1 MQLVDSHGPQT
12 TQVPGSITA
21 QDVKDALLASTPSA
35 SLNES
40 KYQEFGKQHGHAV
53 T

>member
-1 MQLVDSHGPQT
+1 MQLLDSHSPQT
-12 TQVPGSITA
+12 SQVPGSITA
-21 QDVKDALLASTPSA
+21 EDVKDALLASKPSA

-40 KYQEFGKQHGHAV
+40 KYQEFGKQHGHAA

>member
-1 MQLVDSHGPQT
+1 MQLVDNHSPQT
-12 TQVPGSITA
+12 SQVPGSITA
-21 QDVKDALLASTPSA
+21 QDVKDALLASQPSA

-40 KYQEFGKQHGHAV
+40 KYQEFGKQHGHAA

>member
-12 TQVPGSITA
+12 TQFPGSITA

-40 KYQEFGKQHGHAV
+40 KYQEFGKQHGHAA